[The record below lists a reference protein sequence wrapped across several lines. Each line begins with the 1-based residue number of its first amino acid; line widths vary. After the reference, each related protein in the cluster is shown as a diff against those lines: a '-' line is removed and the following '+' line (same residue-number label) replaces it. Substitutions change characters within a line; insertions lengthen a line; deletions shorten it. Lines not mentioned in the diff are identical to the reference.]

1 MNFAKGRISVNWDV
15 SEYLN
20 LNYKQDTVA
29 TEYLNKF
36 IDAGHSINQMMIY
49 NCFESSP
56 LPNSVNYIK
65 SKFAF
70 LNNTN
75 AAVNLIR
82 SGQYLP
88 LHRDLYIKWKTLH
101 NIKDINQIFRAIV
114 MLENNRTGQ
123 ILQIDADT
131 VDEWQAGDWFGWVGS
146 TEHAVYNFS
155 LYDRYAIQIT
165 GLLK

>member
-1 MNFAKGRISVNWDV
+1 MNFAKGRVSVNWDI
-15 SEYLN
+15 SEYFN

-29 TEYLNKF
+29 TEYLDKF
-36 IDAGHSINQMMIY
+36 INAGHSIHHMMIY
-49 NCFESSP
+49 NCFESNP
-56 LPNSVNYIK
+56 LPTSVNYIK
-65 SKFAF
+65 SKFDF
-70 LNNTN
+70 LSNTN

-101 NIKDINQIFRAIV
+101 NVKDINQIFRAIV
-114 MLENNRTGQ
+114 MLEDNKQGQ
-123 ILQIDADT
+123 ILQIDTNTIDI
-131 VDEWQAGDWFGWVGS
+131 WQAGEWFSWVGS
-146 TEHAVYNFS
+146 TEHAAYNFS